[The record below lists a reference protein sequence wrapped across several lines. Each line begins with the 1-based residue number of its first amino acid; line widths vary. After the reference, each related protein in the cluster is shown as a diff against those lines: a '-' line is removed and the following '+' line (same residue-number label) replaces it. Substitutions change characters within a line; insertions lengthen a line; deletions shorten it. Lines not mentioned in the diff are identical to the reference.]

1 MKPPIIFLLR
11 WNGNDRQQIKYR
23 TNNLMP
29 QKKLDIPLIFEY
41 NMFNKL
47 WKGACFMKKI
57 LSVLLVLC
65 MLIPVAALGE
75 ADAFTSASVIDYFG
89 TLMTPADLAASISAY
104 NGFFA
109 VATVN
114 PDNTP
119 NIGFFI
125 FSAAEYEGK
134 LYLQF
139 GLAENQTRANMENGS
154 AVTVMYAPLPTEGTY
169 ATVGAR
175 LTCERVTDEALVEKL
190 MEIMP
195 QKSNLIYEV
204 TLIKPIG

>member
-1 MKPPIIFLLR
+1 
-11 WNGNDRQQIKYR
+11 
-23 TNNLMP
+23 
-29 QKKLDIPLIFEY
+29 
-41 NMFNKL
+41 
-47 WKGACFMKKI
+47 MKKF
-57 LSVLLVLC
+57 LSVLLILC
-65 MLIPVAALGE
+65 MLIPAASLAEGT
-75 ADAFTSASVIDYFG
+75 DAVTSASVIDYFG
-89 TLMTPADLAASISAY
+89 TLMSPADLAASINAY
-104 NGFFA
+104 NGFFS

-139 GLAENQTRANMENGS
+139 GLAENQTRANMESGS
-154 AVTVMYAPLPTEGTY
+154 AVTVMYAPLPSEGTY

-195 QKSNLIYEV
+195 QKSDLIYEV
-204 TLIKPIG
+204 TLIRPIG

>member
-1 MKPPIIFLLR
+1 M
-11 WNGNDRQQIKYR
+11 
-23 TNNLMP
+23 
-29 QKKLDIPLIFEY
+29 KKL
-41 NMFNKL
+41 
-47 WKGACFMKKI
+47 
-57 LSVLLVLC
+57 LSALLAVCL
-65 MLIPVAALGE
+65 LLPIAALAE
-75 ADAFTSASVIDYFG
+75 TDAVSSASVTDYFG
-89 TLMTPADLAASISAY
+89 TVLTPAELAASISAY
-104 NGFFA
+104 DGFFA

-154 AVTVMYAPLPTEGTY
+154 AVTVMYAPVPTEGSY

-175 LTCERVTDEALVEKL
+175 LTCERVTDEALVETL
-190 MEIMP
+190 MGILP
-195 QKSNLIYEV
+195 QQSDLIYEV
-204 TLIKPIG
+204 TLIRPIG

>member
-1 MKPPIIFLLR
+1 M
-11 WNGNDRQQIKYR
+11 
-23 TNNLMP
+23 
-29 QKKLDIPLIFEY
+29 KKLFSL
-41 NMFNKL
+41 
-47 WKGACFMKKI
+47 
-57 LSVLLVLC
+57 LLVLC
-65 MLIPVAALGE
+65 MLIPSALSLAEGT
-75 ADAFTSASVIDYFG
+75 DAMTSASVVDYYG
-89 TLMTPADLAASISAY
+89 TVLTPAQLVESISAY

-154 AVTVMYAPLPTEGTY
+154 AVTVMYAPVPTEGAY

-175 LTCERVTDEALVEKL
+175 LVCAKVTDEALVEKL

-195 QKSNLIYEV
+195 QKSDLIYEV
-204 TLIKPIG
+204 TLIRPIG

>member
-1 MKPPIIFLLR
+1 
-11 WNGNDRQQIKYR
+11 
-23 TNNLMP
+23 
-29 QKKLDIPLIFEY
+29 
-41 NMFNKL
+41 
-47 WKGACFMKKI
+47 MKKF
-57 LSVLLVLC
+57 LSVLLILC
-65 MLIPVAALGE
+65 MLIPAASLAEG
-75 ADAFTSASVIDYFG
+75 ADAVTSASVIDYFG
-89 TLMTPADLAASISAY
+89 TLMSPADLAASINAY
-104 NGFFA
+104 NGFFS

-139 GLAENQTRANMENGS
+139 GLAENQTRANMESGS
-154 AVTVMYAPLPTEGTY
+154 AVTVMYAPLPSEGTY

-195 QKSNLIYEV
+195 QKSDLIYEV
-204 TLIKPIG
+204 TLIRPIG

>member
-1 MKPPIIFLLR
+1 
-11 WNGNDRQQIKYR
+11 
-23 TNNLMP
+23 
-29 QKKLDIPLIFEY
+29 
-41 NMFNKL
+41 
-47 WKGACFMKKI
+47 MKKI
-57 LSVLLVLC
+57 LCILTALC
-65 MLIPVAALGE
+65 LMLPLAAFAE
-75 ADAFTSASVIDYFG
+75 TETTDAVTSASVIDYYG
-89 TLMTPADLAASISAY
+89 TLLTPSDLAANISAY

-154 AVTVMYAPLPTEGTY
+154 AVTVMYAPVPTEQPY

-175 LTCERVTDEALVEKL
+175 MTCERVTDAALVETL
-190 MEIMP
+190 MGIMP
-195 QKSNLIYEV
+195 QKSDLIYEV
-204 TLIKPIG
+204 TLIRPIG

>member
-1 MKPPIIFLLR
+1 
-11 WNGNDRQQIKYR
+11 
-23 TNNLMP
+23 
-29 QKKLDIPLIFEY
+29 
-41 NMFNKL
+41 
-47 WKGACFMKKI
+47 MKKI
-57 LSVLLVLC
+57 LAALLILC
-65 MLIPVAALGE
+65 MVLPFAAVAE
-75 ADAFTSASVIDYFG
+75 TDATTSASVVDYFG
-89 TLMTPADLAASISAY
+89 TLLTSADLVASINAY

-134 LYLQF
+134 MYLQF

-154 AVTVMYAPLPTEGTY
+154 AVTVMYAPLPTEKTY

-175 LTCERVTDEALVEKL
+175 LSCERVADEALVEKL

-204 TLIKPIG
+204 TLIRPIG

>member
-1 MKPPIIFLLR
+1 M
-11 WNGNDRQQIKYR
+11 
-23 TNNLMP
+23 
-29 QKKLDIPLIFEY
+29 KKL
-41 NMFNKL
+41 
-47 WKGACFMKKI
+47 
-57 LSVLLVLC
+57 LSVLLILC
-65 MLIPVAALGE
+65 MLIPAASLAEG
-75 ADAFTSASVIDYFG
+75 ADAVTSASVIDYFG
-89 TLMTPADLAASISAY
+89 TLMSPADLAASINAY
-104 NGFFA
+104 NGFFS

-139 GLAENQTRANMENGS
+139 GLAENQTRANMESGS
-154 AVTVMYAPLPTEGTY
+154 AVTVMYAPLPSEGTY

-195 QKSNLIYEV
+195 QKSDLIYEV
-204 TLIKPIG
+204 TLIRPIG

>member
-1 MKPPIIFLLR
+1 
-11 WNGNDRQQIKYR
+11 
-23 TNNLMP
+23 
-29 QKKLDIPLIFEY
+29 
-41 NMFNKL
+41 
-47 WKGACFMKKI
+47 MKKI
-57 LSVLLVLC
+57 LCVLMVLC
-65 MLIPVAALGE
+65 LMLPLAVFAEAE
-75 ADAFTSASVIDYFG
+75 TADAVTSASVVDYYG
-89 TLMTPADLAASISAY
+89 TLLTPAELAESISAY

-125 FSAAEYEGK
+125 FSATEYEGK

-139 GLAENQTRANMENGS
+139 GLAENQTRANMESGS
-154 AVTVMYAPLPTEGTY
+154 AVTVMYAPVPAEQPY

-175 LTCERVTDEALVEKL
+175 MTCEKVTDETLLNAL

-195 QKSNLIYEV
+195 QKSDLIYEV
-204 TLIKPIG
+204 TLIRPIG

>member
-1 MKPPIIFLLR
+1 M
-11 WNGNDRQQIKYR
+11 
-23 TNNLMP
+23 
-29 QKKLDIPLIFEY
+29 KKLL
-41 NMFNKL
+41 
-47 WKGACFMKKI
+47 AA
-57 LSVLLVLC
+57 LLVLC
-65 MLIPVAALGE
+65 MLLPAAVFAE
-75 ADAFTSASVIDYFG
+75 EDAVSSASVVDYFG
-89 TLMTPADLAASISAY
+89 TMMTPAELAASIGAY

-119 NIGFFI
+119 NIGFFV

-154 AVTVMYAPLPTEGTY
+154 AVTVMYAPVPTEGSY

-175 LTCERVTDEALVEKL
+175 LTCVRVTDEALVETL
-190 MEIMP
+190 MGIMP
-195 QKSNLIYEV
+195 QQSDLIYEV
-204 TLIKPIG
+204 TLIRPLG

>member
-1 MKPPIIFLLR
+1 M
-11 WNGNDRQQIKYR
+11 
-23 TNNLMP
+23 
-29 QKKLDIPLIFEY
+29 KKLIAL
-41 NMFNKL
+41 
-47 WKGACFMKKI
+47 
-57 LSVLLVLC
+57 LLVLFVC
-65 MLIPVAALGE
+65 LPVFSLAE
-75 ADAFTSASVIDYFG
+75 TDAVTSASVVDYYG
-89 TLMTPADLAASISAY
+89 TILTPAQLVESISAY

-114 PDNTP
+114 PDGTP

-154 AVTVMYAPLPTEGTY
+154 AVTVMYAPVPTEQPY

-175 LTCERVTDEALVEKL
+175 MTCERVTDAALVETL
-190 MEIMP
+190 MSAP
-195 QKSNLIYEV
+195 STTVLPVK
-204 TLIKPIG
+204 KPSSL

>member
-1 MKPPIIFLLR
+1 M
-11 WNGNDRQQIKYR
+11 
-23 TNNLMP
+23 
-29 QKKLDIPLIFEY
+29 KKL
-41 NMFNKL
+41 
-47 WKGACFMKKI
+47 
-57 LSVLLVLC
+57 LSVLLVFC
-65 MLIPVAALGE
+65 MLLPFAALAE
-75 ADAFTSASVIDYFG
+75 TTDAVSTASVIDYYG
-89 TLMTPADLAASISAY
+89 TILTPAELAASISAY

-139 GLAENQTRANMENGS
+139 GLAENQTRANMEGGS
-154 AVTVMYAPLPTEGTY
+154 AVTVMYAPVPTEGPY

-175 LTCERVTDEALVEKL
+175 MTCERVTDEALVEQL
-190 MEIMP
+190 MGIMP
-195 QKSNLIYEV
+195 QQSDLIYEV
-204 TLIKPIG
+204 TQIRPIG

>member
-1 MKPPIIFLLR
+1 M
-11 WNGNDRQQIKYR
+11 
-23 TNNLMP
+23 
-29 QKKLDIPLIFEY
+29 KKLLSILLI
-41 NMFNKL
+41 
-47 WKGACFMKKI
+47 
-57 LSVLLVLC
+57 LC
-65 MLIPVAALGE
+65 MLMPAACLAE
-75 ADAFTSASVIDYFG
+75 ADAVTSASVIDYFG
-89 TLMTPADLAASISAY
+89 TMMTPADLAASINAY

-125 FSAAEYEGK
+125 FSAVEYEGK

-154 AVTVMYAPLPTEGTY
+154 AVTVMYAPIPTEGAY

-175 LTCERVTDEALVEKL
+175 LTCERVSDEALAAAL

-195 QKSNLIYEV
+195 QKSDLIYEV
-204 TLIKPIG
+204 TLIRPIG

>member
-1 MKPPIIFLLR
+1 M
-11 WNGNDRQQIKYR
+11 
-23 TNNLMP
+23 
-29 QKKLDIPLIFEY
+29 KKLLSLI
-41 NMFNKL
+41 
-47 WKGACFMKKI
+47 
-57 LSVLLVLC
+57 LVLC
-65 MLIPVAALGE
+65 MLLPAAVSLAEGT
-75 ADAFTSASVIDYFG
+75 DAVTSASVVDYYG
-89 TLMTPADLAASISAY
+89 TVLTPAQLVESISAY

-139 GLAENQTRANMENGS
+139 GLAENQTRANMERGS
-154 AVTVMYAPLPTEGTY
+154 AVMVMYAPVPTEGAY

-175 LTCERVTDEALVEKL
+175 LICEKVADEALVAKL

-204 TLIKPIG
+204 TLIRPIG

>member
-1 MKPPIIFLLR
+1 
-11 WNGNDRQQIKYR
+11 
-23 TNNLMP
+23 
-29 QKKLDIPLIFEY
+29 
-41 NMFNKL
+41 
-47 WKGACFMKKI
+47 MKKF
-57 LSVLLVLC
+57 LSVLLILC
-65 MLIPVAALGE
+65 MLIPAASLAEG
-75 ADAFTSASVIDYFG
+75 ADVVTSASVIDYFG
-89 TLMTPADLAASISAY
+89 TLMSPADLAASINAY
-104 NGFFA
+104 NGFFS

-134 LYLQF
+134 LCLQF
-139 GLAENQTRANMENGS
+139 GLAENQTRANMESGS
-154 AVTVMYAPLPTEGTY
+154 AVTVMYAPLPSEGTY

-195 QKSNLIYEV
+195 QKSDLIYEV
-204 TLIKPIG
+204 TLIRPIG

>member
-1 MKPPIIFLLR
+1 M
-11 WNGNDRQQIKYR
+11 
-23 TNNLMP
+23 
-29 QKKLDIPLIFEY
+29 
-41 NMFNKL
+41 
-47 WKGACFMKKI
+47 
-57 LSVLLVLC
+57 
-65 MLIPVAALGE
+65 
-75 ADAFTSASVIDYFG
+75 TSASVVDYYG
-89 TLMTPADLAASISAY
+89 TVLTPEQLVESISAY

-139 GLAENQTRANMENGS
+139 GLAENQTRANMEAGS
-154 AVTVMYAPLPTEGTY
+154 AVVVMYAPLPTEGAY

-175 LTCERVTDEALVEKL
+175 LTCERVADEALVETL
-190 MEIMP
+190 MGIMP
-195 QKSNLIYEV
+195 QSSNLIYEV
-204 TLIKPIG
+204 TLIRPLG

>member
-1 MKPPIIFLLR
+1 
-11 WNGNDRQQIKYR
+11 
-23 TNNLMP
+23 
-29 QKKLDIPLIFEY
+29 
-41 NMFNKL
+41 
-47 WKGACFMKKI
+47 MKKI
-57 LSVLLVLC
+57 LSLLLVLC
-65 MLIPVAALGE
+65 MLLPVAAFAE
-75 ADAFTSASVIDYFG
+75 ADAVSSASVIDYYG
-89 TLMTPADLAASISAY
+89 TILTNEELVANISAY

-154 AVTVMYAPLPTEGTY
+154 AVTVMYAPVPTEGPY

-175 LTCERVTDEALVEKL
+175 LICERVTDEALVEKL

-204 TLIKPIG
+204 TLVRPIG

>member
-1 MKPPIIFLLR
+1 
-11 WNGNDRQQIKYR
+11 
-23 TNNLMP
+23 
-29 QKKLDIPLIFEY
+29 
-41 NMFNKL
+41 
-47 WKGACFMKKI
+47 MKKI
-57 LSVLLVLC
+57 LSLLLVLC
-65 MLIPVAALGE
+65 MLLPIAAFAE
-75 ADAFTSASVIDYFG
+75 ADAVSSASVIDYYG
-89 TLMTPADLAASISAY
+89 TILTNEELVANISAY

-154 AVTVMYAPLPTEGTY
+154 AVTVMYAPVPTEGPY

-175 LTCERVTDEALVEKL
+175 LICQRVTDEALVEKL

-204 TLIKPIG
+204 TLVRPIG

>member
-1 MKPPIIFLLR
+1 M
-11 WNGNDRQQIKYR
+11 
-23 TNNLMP
+23 
-29 QKKLDIPLIFEY
+29 KKLIAL
-41 NMFNKL
+41 
-47 WKGACFMKKI
+47 
-57 LSVLLVLC
+57 LLVLFVC
-65 MLIPVAALGE
+65 LPVFSLAE
-75 ADAFTSASVIDYFG
+75 TDAVTSASVVDYYG
-89 TLMTPADLAASISAY
+89 TILTPAQLVESISAY

-114 PDNTP
+114 PDGTP

-125 FSAAEYEGK
+125 FSAAEHEGK

-154 AVTVMYAPLPTEGTY
+154 AVTVMYAPVPTEGAY

-175 LTCERVTDEALVEKL
+175 MTCERVADEALLGQL

-195 QKSNLIYEV
+195 QKSDLIYEV
-204 TLIKPIG
+204 TLIRPIG

>member
-1 MKPPIIFLLR
+1 M
-11 WNGNDRQQIKYR
+11 
-23 TNNLMP
+23 
-29 QKKLDIPLIFEY
+29 KKLLSLI
-41 NMFNKL
+41 
-47 WKGACFMKKI
+47 
-57 LSVLLVLC
+57 LVLC
-65 MLIPVAALGE
+65 MLLPAAVSLAEGT
-75 ADAFTSASVIDYFG
+75 DAVTSASVVDYYG
-89 TLMTPADLAASISAY
+89 TVLTPAQLVESISAY

>member
-1 MKPPIIFLLR
+1 M
-11 WNGNDRQQIKYR
+11 
-23 TNNLMP
+23 
-29 QKKLDIPLIFEY
+29 KKLLSILLI
-41 NMFNKL
+41 
-47 WKGACFMKKI
+47 
-57 LSVLLVLC
+57 LC
-65 MLIPVAALGE
+65 MLTPAACLAE
-75 ADAFTSASVIDYFG
+75 ADAVTSASVIDYFG
-89 TLMTPADLAASISAY
+89 TMMTPADLAASINAY

-125 FSAAEYEGK
+125 FSAAEYKGK

-154 AVTVMYAPLPTEGTY
+154 AVTVMYAPLPTEGAY

-175 LTCERVTDEALVEKL
+175 LTCERVSDEALAAAL

-195 QKSNLIYEV
+195 QKSDLIYEV
-204 TLIKPIG
+204 TLIRPIG

>member
-1 MKPPIIFLLR
+1 
-11 WNGNDRQQIKYR
+11 
-23 TNNLMP
+23 
-29 QKKLDIPLIFEY
+29 
-41 NMFNKL
+41 
-47 WKGACFMKKI
+47 MKKI
-57 LSVLLVLC
+57 ISVLLALC
-65 MLIPVAALGE
+65 LMLPFAALAETAE
-75 ADAFTSASVIDYFG
+75 APDAVSSASVVDYFG
-89 TLMTPADLAASISAY
+89 TLMSASDLAADISAY

-114 PDNTP
+114 PNNTP

-125 FSAAEYEGK
+125 FSATEYEGK

-154 AVTVMYAPLPTEGTY
+154 AVTVMYAPLPTEGSY

-175 LTCERVTDEALVEKL
+175 MTCERVEDADLVAKL

-195 QKSNLIYEV
+195 QKSDLIYEV
-204 TLIKPIG
+204 TLIRPIG

>member
-1 MKPPIIFLLR
+1 
-11 WNGNDRQQIKYR
+11 
-23 TNNLMP
+23 
-29 QKKLDIPLIFEY
+29 
-41 NMFNKL
+41 
-47 WKGACFMKKI
+47 MKKF
-57 LSVLLVLC
+57 LSVLLILC
-65 MLIPVAALGE
+65 MLIPAASLAEG
-75 ADAFTSASVIDYFG
+75 ADAVTSASVIDYFG
-89 TLMTPADLAASISAY
+89 TLMSPADLAASINAY
-104 NGFFA
+104 NGFFS

-119 NIGFFI
+119 NIGFFF

-139 GLAENQTRANMENGS
+139 GLAENQTRANMESGS
-154 AVTVMYAPLPTEGTY
+154 AVTVMYAPLPSEGTY

-195 QKSNLIYEV
+195 QKSDLIYEV
-204 TLIKPIG
+204 TLIRPIG

>member
-1 MKPPIIFLLR
+1 M
-11 WNGNDRQQIKYR
+11 
-23 TNNLMP
+23 
-29 QKKLDIPLIFEY
+29 KKLLSLI
-41 NMFNKL
+41 
-47 WKGACFMKKI
+47 
-57 LSVLLVLC
+57 LVLC
-65 MLIPVAALGE
+65 MLLPTAVSLADG
-75 ADAFTSASVIDYFG
+75 ADAVTSASIIDYYG
-89 TLMTPADLAASISAY
+89 TVLTPAQLVESISAY

-139 GLAENQTRANMENGS
+139 GLAENQTRANMERGS
-154 AVTVMYAPLPTEGTY
+154 AVTVMYAPIPTEGAY

-175 LTCERVTDEALVEKL
+175 LICEKVADEALVAKL
-190 MEIMP
+190 MEILP

-204 TLIKPIG
+204 TLIRPIG

>member
-1 MKPPIIFLLR
+1 M
-11 WNGNDRQQIKYR
+11 
-23 TNNLMP
+23 
-29 QKKLDIPLIFEY
+29 KKLL
-41 NMFNKL
+41 
-47 WKGACFMKKI
+47 AA
-57 LSVLLVLC
+57 LLVLC
-65 MLIPVAALGE
+65 MLIPAAVLAE
-75 ADAFTSASVIDYFG
+75 EDAVSSASVTDYFG

-154 AVTVMYAPLPTEGTY
+154 AVMVMYAPVPTEGTY

-175 LTCERVTDEALVEKL
+175 LICERVTDETLVETL
-190 MEIMP
+190 MGIMP
-195 QKSNLIYEV
+195 QQSDLIYEV
-204 TLIKPIG
+204 TLIRPIG

>member
-1 MKPPIIFLLR
+1 M
-11 WNGNDRQQIKYR
+11 
-23 TNNLMP
+23 
-29 QKKLDIPLIFEY
+29 KKLLSLI
-41 NMFNKL
+41 
-47 WKGACFMKKI
+47 
-57 LSVLLVLC
+57 LVLC
-65 MLIPVAALGE
+65 MLVPFAAVAE
-75 ADAFTSASVIDYFG
+75 SADAITSASVVDYYG
-89 TLMTPADLAASISAY
+89 TILTPADLVASISAY

-204 TLIKPIG
+204 TLIRPIG

>member
-1 MKPPIIFLLR
+1 M
-11 WNGNDRQQIKYR
+11 
-23 TNNLMP
+23 
-29 QKKLDIPLIFEY
+29 KKLL
-41 NMFNKL
+41 
-47 WKGACFMKKI
+47 
-57 LSVLLVLC
+57 
-65 MLIPVAALGE
+65 AALLALCLLLPAAAFADAAEEE
-75 ADAFTSASVIDYFG
+75 ADAFTSASVTDYFG
-89 TLMTPADLAASISAY
+89 TLMDPAGIVENISAY

-154 AVTVMYAPLPTEGTY
+154 AVTVMYAPLPTGDGTY

-175 LTCERVTDEALVEKL
+175 MTCERVTDEALVAAL

-195 QKSNLIYEV
+195 QKSDLIYEV
-204 TLIKPIG
+204 TLIRPIG